1 MGLFDS
7 FKSMFAG
14 SGRVNIQDRF
24 EIMREAIS
32 GTMSEFFLA
41 RDRKQDGKIVGLKIL
56 NIEKTDAVEGRFKA
70 LNKPSEGEIGLSLKH
85 PRIVETYEHGLTAK
99 GEQYIVME
107 FLDGPGLNSLIVGR
121 DPRLKGKRLN
131 LLRQAA
137 EALAYVHQAGYIHR
151 DVCPRNYVCSKDLSQ
166 LKLIDFGLSL
176 PAKPEFM
183 QPGNRV
189 GTPNY
194 MAPEVVRRK
203 KTDHRVDIFAFGV
216 TAFELY
222 AFELPFPR
230 GNATGTA
237 ALNHD
242 KMEPRA
248 LTDFCPKIDPTL
260 AAAIR
265 QCLNP
270 APEQRPQSM
279 AEFLKMIADI
289 HQDGV

>member
-1 MGLFDS
+1 M
-7 FKSMFAG
+7 
-14 SGRVNIQDRF
+14 
-24 EIMREAIS
+24 
-32 GTMSEFFLA
+32 
-41 RDRKQDGKIVGLKIL
+41 
-56 NIEKTDAVEGRFKA
+56 
-70 LNKPSEGEIGLSLKH
+70 
-85 PRIVETYEHGLTAK
+85 
-99 GEQYIVME
+99 
-107 FLDGPGLNSLIVGR
+107 NSLIIGR
-121 DPRLKGKRLN
+121 DPKLKGKRLS

-137 EALAYVHQAGYIHR
+137 EALAFVHKSGYIHR
-151 DVCPRNYVCSKDLSQ
+151 DICPRNYVCSKDLKQ
-166 LKLIDFGLSL
+166 VKLIDFGLTL

-242 KMEPRA
+242 TLEPRQI
-248 LTDFCPKIDPTL
+248 TQFCPTIDPTL

-270 APEQRPQSM
+270 TPEQRPQTM
-279 AEFLKMIADI
+279 EEFLKRIASVKD
-289 HQDGV
+289 DGV

>member
-7 FKSMFAG
+7 LKSMFN
-14 SGRVNIQDRF
+14 SGRINIHDRF
-24 EIMREAIS
+24 ELLREAIS
-32 GTMSEFFLA
+32 GTMSEFYLA
-41 RDRKQDGKIVGLKIL
+41 RDKVTGKTVGLKIL

-70 LNKPSEGEIGLSLKH
+70 LNKPSEGAIGLSLKH
-85 PRIVETYEHGLTAK
+85 PLIVETYEHGITNK

-107 FLDGPGLNSLIVGR
+107 FLDGPGMNSLIIGR
-121 DPRLKGKRLN
+121 DPKLKGKRLN
-131 LLRQAA
+131 LIRQAA
-137 EALAYVHQAGYIHR
+137 EALAFVHKSGYIHR
-151 DVCPRNYVCSKDLSQ
+151 DICPRNYVCSKDLKQ
-166 LKLIDFGLSL
+166 VKLIDFGLTL

-194 MAPEVVRRK
+194 MAPEIVRRK
-203 KTDHRVDIFAFGV
+203 KTDHRVDVFSFGV

-230 GNATGTA
+230 GDGTGTA

-248 LTDFCPKIDPTL
+248 LSQFCPTIDATL

-279 AEFLKMIADI
+279 EDFLKQISKVAD
-289 HQDGV
+289 DGV